1 MTGVGIYGLL
11 GPLAILLRTATT
23 RKKLVTREGFNP
35 TIPAVFVP
43 KSQIDILGQFE
54 IIRPTLQLVG
64 KRLYVTM
71 CRLLTRLSGRQ
82 PSYIPGLLPSLTAG
96 WGRLIGSQVFPVF
109 DRIIS
114 HRSVSPQKLS
124 TSNGRSIK
132 GEVWSESKYLSIGGQ
147 AGWLGQVLPSTPD
160 YWRVK
165 RWSQDSLSM
174 SFLSSVLQIWAYKFV
189 QTISWSNNYI

>member
-1 MTGVGIYGLL
+1 MVCLGHQPYYYVQQLPGRNQSQGKGLIQ
-11 GPLAILLRTATT
+11 P
-23 RKKLVTREGFNP
+23 FP
-35 TIPAVFVP
+35 QCFVP

-54 IIRPTLQLVG
+54 IIRPTLQLVV
-64 KRLYVTM
+64 KRFYVTM

-96 WGRLIGSQVFPVF
+96 WGRLIESQVFPVF

-114 HRSVSPQKLS
+114 HRSVSPKKLS

-147 AGWLGQVLPSTPD
+147 AGWLAQVLPSTPA